1 MAISALSQLRQGGDQ
16 TVHSIH
22 YVNQAY
28 SSLQSS
34 LENDTDLLSDKV
46 YLTYF
51 LLLVYE
57 VRIPYHPLCF
67 SARAMLTRFD
77 QMTIPKA
84 SMSHLWSHYVSQ
96 LLQIYIGRQATLG
109 GEKFPF
115 IAWWVC
121 NIDLYAL
128 LSGIGT
134 GEFVH
139 TVIDHQLYH
148 GLDFLVY
155 PTRPA
160 GSAFIFPRAHD
171 NLPTIVRLYHDT
183 FVLLVRLGRFALDSR
198 EFKRS
203 YPDSPFDHQQTVSEE
218 LREEFRRLWGSSEVR
233 WLTENRDRLR
243 ERSQYVLQQVRR

>member
-1 MAISALSQLRQGGDQ
+1 MAISALSQSRQGSNQ
-16 TVHSIH
+16 NVHSIH

-28 SSLQSS
+28 SSLQNS

-46 YLTYF
+46 FLTYF

-57 VRIPYHPLCF
+57 VSIPYHPLC
-67 SARAMLTRFD
+67 SKWGALLTRFD

-84 SMSHLWSHYVSQ
+84 NMSHLWSHYVSQ
-96 LLQIYIGRQATLG
+96 LLQIYIGRQTNFG

-115 IAWWVC
+115 IVWWVS

-128 LSGIGT
+128 LGGIGT
-134 GEFVH
+134 GEFVR

-155 PTRPA
+155 PARPEE
-160 GSAFIFPRAHD
+160 SAFIFPREHD
-171 NLPTIVRLYHDT
+171 NLPRILRLYHDT

-203 YPDSPFDHQQTVSEE
+203 CPDSPFDHQQDASVE
-218 LREEFRRLWGSSEVR
+218 LREEFRRLWAPSEVR
-233 WLTENRDRLR
+233 WLTEHRDSLP
-243 ERSQYVLQQVRR
+243 ERSQYILQQVR